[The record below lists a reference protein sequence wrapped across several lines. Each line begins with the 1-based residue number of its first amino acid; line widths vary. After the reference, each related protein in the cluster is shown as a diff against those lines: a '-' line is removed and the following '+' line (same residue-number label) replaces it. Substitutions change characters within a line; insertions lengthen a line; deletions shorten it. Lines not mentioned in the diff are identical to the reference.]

1 MKDEDPSS
9 ASISPRFEAALQEL
23 FPGALRIE
31 DYFEK
36 TTAALIPD
44 GFVDDNTLGIVATC
58 RDEIASPLE
67 TEIVRHWGR
76 TFSCR
81 SLGGFLLLGRTGI
94 KTGISHAPLLNQRR
108 RFVMYAMPHIALS
121 DRGIPG
127 VVMRE
132 GIEEASHACGS
143 LDAVVSQLKSGRID
157 LHMDFEDLEQ
167 SCVRQK
173 LLSNLHYGEA
183 IDLVNMTRL
192 AAKIILKDTDR
203 LLSNLAR
210 PNEYDFAFFVG
221 ILIHGPNDQNWI
233 WHEHAEVQCGSE
245 SGHRRTL
252 DLDLA

>member
-1 MKDEDPSS
+1 MKDQSQSLECSHPQFD
-9 ASISPRFEAALQEL
+9 AALSEL
-23 FPGALRIE
+23 FPGALRME
-31 DYFEK
+31 EYFEK
-36 TTAALIPD
+36 TTAALTPD

-94 KTGISHAPLLNQRR
+94 KTGISHAPLVHQRR

-121 DRGIPG
+121 DKGVPG

-173 LLSNLHYGEA
+173 LLSNLHYGQEV
-183 IDLVNMTRL
+183 DLVNMTRL
-192 AAKIILKDTDR
+192 AAKIIHKDTDR

-210 PNEYDFAFFVG
+210 PNEYDYAFFIG
-221 ILIHGPNDQNWI
+221 ILIHGPENQNWI
-233 WHEHAEVQCGSE
+233 WHEHAEVQTGPE
-245 SGHRRTL
+245 PGHRRAL
-252 DLDLA
+252 DLNV

>member
-1 MKDEDPSS
+1 MKDQERPEFSVN
-9 ASISPRFEAALQEL
+9 PRFDAALSEL

-31 DYFEK
+31 NYFNR
-36 TTAALIPD
+36 TSAALIPD

-94 KTGISHAPLLNQRR
+94 KTGISHAPLINQRR

-132 GIEEASHACGS
+132 GIEDASHACGS

-157 LHMDFEDLEQ
+157 LHMDFDDLEQ

-173 LLSNLHYGEA
+173 LLSNLHYGEQV
-183 IDLVNMTRL
+183 DLVKMTHL
-192 AAKIILKDTDR
+192 AAKIIHKDTDR

-210 PNEYDFAFFVG
+210 PHEYDFALFIG
-221 ILIHGPNDQNWI
+221 ILIHGPDDQNWI
-233 WHEHAEVQCGSE
+233 WHEHAEVQTGPE
-245 SGHRRTL
+245 PRERRIL
-252 DLDLA
+252 NLNL

>member
-1 MKDEDPSS
+1 MNDRLQPNPSPS
-9 ASISPRFEAALQEL
+9 HRFEAALAEL
-23 FPGALRIE
+23 FPGAIRLE

-36 TTAALIPD
+36 TTVALIPD

-67 TEIVRHWGR
+67 TQIIQHWGR

-94 KTGISHAPLLNQRR
+94 KTGISHAPLVNHRR

-121 DRGIPG
+121 DNGVPG

-173 LLSNLHYGEA
+173 LLSNLHYGEE

-192 AAKIILKDTDR
+192 AAKIIHKDTDR

-210 PNEYDFAFFVG
+210 PNEYDFALFIG
-221 ILIHGPNDQNWI
+221 ILIHGPNDQNWV
-233 WHEHAEVQCGSE
+233 WHEHAEVQTGSE
-245 SGHRRTL
+245 PGHRRPL
-252 DLDLA
+252 DLKF

>member
-1 MKDEDPSS
+1 MSDEDQSS
-9 ASISPRFEAALQEL
+9 VSTYPRFAAALSDL

-31 DYFEK
+31 EYFER
-36 TTAALIPD
+36 TTNALIPD

-67 TEIVRHWGR
+67 MEIVRHWGR

-94 KTGISHAPLLNQRR
+94 KTGISHAPVVNHRR

-121 DRGIPG
+121 EKGVPG

-132 GIEEASHACGS
+132 GIEDASHACGS
-143 LDAVVSQLKSGRID
+143 LDAVVSQLISGRID

-173 LLSNLHYGEA
+173 LLSNLHYGEKV
-183 IDLVNMTRL
+183 DLVNMTRL
-192 AAKIILKDTDR
+192 AAKIIHKDTDR
-203 LLSNLAR
+203 LLNNLAR

-245 SGHRRTL
+245 PRHRRML
-252 DLDLA
+252 EFSH

>member
-1 MKDEDPSS
+1 MKDRLQPNPPPSH
-9 ASISPRFEAALQEL
+9 RFEAALSEL

-36 TTAALIPD
+36 TTTALIPD
-44 GFVDDNTLGIVATC
+44 GFEDDNTLGIVATC

-67 TEIVRHWGR
+67 TEIIRHWGR

-94 KTGISHAPLLNQRR
+94 KTGISHAPLVNHRR

-121 DRGIPG
+121 DNGVPG

-173 LLSNLHYGEA
+173 LLSKIHYGEE

-192 AAKIILKDTDR
+192 AAKIIHKDTDR

-210 PNEYDFAFFVG
+210 PNEYDFAFFIG
-221 ILIHGPNDQNWI
+221 ILIHGPNDQNWV
-233 WHEHAEVQCGSE
+233 WHEHAEVQTGPE
-245 SGHRRTL
+245 PGHRRTL
-252 DLDLA
+252 ELNL